1 MRWLRFAPLAL
12 LLLIPALAQA
22 ATTEVGAG
30 SSADGNVFVPVN
42 ITITAGDSVHWT
54 HTAGTAHNVHIV
66 GETDPV
72 TPLRTSGDLG
82 TRTFSTPGTVTY
94 YCDMHGTPTGGM
106 RGVITV
112 NAAPTPTPT
121 STTTPAP
128 GVTPTATPPA
138 GGSATPTPTAGV
150 TTAKLGTVKRR
161 VKAGKVRGSATVA
174 PAGQAYAITV
184 KVNGK
189 RAGRVTR
196 SGTAGPQ
203 AFAVKL
209 SKAARHKL
217 ATAGKLKVVVI
228 VQAGAQSAKRTVT
241 LR

>member
-94 YCDMHGTPTGGM
+94 YCDMHGTP
-106 RGVITV
+106 
-112 NAAPTPTPT
+112 PTPMPTPT